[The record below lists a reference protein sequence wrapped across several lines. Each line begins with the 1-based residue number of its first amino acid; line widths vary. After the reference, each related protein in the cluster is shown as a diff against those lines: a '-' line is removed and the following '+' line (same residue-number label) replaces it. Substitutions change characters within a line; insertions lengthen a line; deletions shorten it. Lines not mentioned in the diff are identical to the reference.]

1 MSKRFLQGKFLY
13 NFVYIL
19 AKCYVSDLATYTF
32 FLFRVNEI
40 DIYVMNLKLI
50 TKEINNNDN
59 KTNQIKNDCDLQL
72 YENEIIPS
80 CFTCNQHIDLS

>member
-1 MSKRFLQGKFLY
+1 
-13 NFVYIL
+13 
-19 AKCYVSDLATYTF
+19 
-32 FLFRVNEI
+32 
-40 DIYVMNLKLI
+40 MNLKLI